1 MLGPNGFCLE
11 AGGGGTKE
19 ASLGAAYKTLEDLAL
34 SGVVNDIP
42 LVLPVSS
49 WVSPET
55 ALNFRLFETLRRLR
69 NPTEPSQW
77 DKSQS
82 LAHL

>member
-11 AGGGGTKE
+11 AGGGGPRKHPSE
-19 ASLGAAYKTLEDLAL
+19 QQTLEDLAL

-55 ALNFRLFETLRRLR
+55 ALNFTDSLKLSDILGIPQNHLSGTSLRAWLIS
-69 NPTEPSQW
+69 E
-77 DKSQS
+77 
-82 LAHL
+82 

>member
-11 AGGGGTKE
+11 GGGGPRKHPSE
-19 ASLGAAYKTLEDLAL
+19 QQTLEDLAL

-55 ALNFRLFETLRRLR
+55 ALNFRLFETLRHLR